1 MLATEKFTQFIQQNA
16 LFNPEERV
24 LLALSGGKDSVLM
37 AHLFKAAGYR
47 FGLAHANF
55 GLRAAESDEDEQFCK
70 ELAKQLDVPFY
81 STRFQ
86 TQAYAQAEQL
96 SIQMAA
102 RELRYQWLEHL
113 RQSEGYHYVAVAH
126 HQNDSVET
134 ILLNLVRGT
143 GVSGLHGILPKRDF
157 LIRPLLYLKRE
168 EVDALVAQEGF
179 LFREDSSN
187 YSVKYAR
194 NKLRHEVVP
203 VLKELN
209 PSLEHTFEQNAR
221 RMAELEALLHQRVA
235 ELHAQLF
242 ETKAD
247 GTVRIALAPLKALH
261 PLKTLLFELFK
272 PYGFTESV
280 LADLCASWDGQ
291 AGKVFQSATHELLLD
306 RDCLYLSSAL
316 LVSPLATTVQPNQT
330 EISWNRQHYILQN
343 IDIADF
349 VLEKTNQKAQLHADL
364 LVYPLVLRSWQVGDS
379 YQPLGMQGQ
388 KKLSDLFIEHKI
400 PRNQKDSTLL
410 LQNGNGDILWVAGMR
425 IHERYKVGKNTKK
438 VLILAPNA

>member
-1 MLATEKFTQFIQQNA
+1 MLDTEKFSQFIQQNA

-55 GLRAAESDEDEQFCK
+55 GLRAAESDEDERFCE
-70 ELAKQLDVPFY
+70 ELAKQVDVPFY
-81 STRFQ
+81 TTRFQ
-86 TQAYAQAEQL
+86 TEAYAQAEHL

-102 RELRYQWLEHL
+102 RELRYQWLEKL
-113 RQSEGYHYVAVAH
+113 RQSEGFAYLAVAH

-143 GVSGLHGILPKRDF
+143 GVSGLHGILPKRDR
-157 LIRPLLYLKRE
+157 LIRPLLYLTRE
-168 EVDALVAQEGF
+168 EVDALVAQEG
-179 LFREDSSN
+179 LPFREDSSN
-187 YSVKYAR
+187 QSVKYSR

-221 RMAELEALLHQRVA
+221 RMSELEELLHQRVA
-235 ELHAQLF
+235 ELRAQLF
-242 ETKAD
+242 ENTAD

-261 PLKTLLFELFK
+261 PQKTLLFELFK

-280 LADLCASWDGQ
+280 LADLCASWNGQ
-291 AGKVFQSATHELLLD
+291 AGKIYPSATHELLLD

-316 LVSPLATTVQPNQT
+316 VASPQVIMVQSNQT
-330 EISWNRQHYILQN
+330 EASWNKQHFTLQSLA
-343 IDIADF
+343 IEDF
-349 VLEKTNQKAQLHADL
+349 VLEKTTEKAQLDADL
-364 LVYPLVLRSWQVGDS
+364 LVFPLQFRSWHVGDS

-400 PRNQKDSTLL
+400 PRNQKDSTLV

-425 IHERYKVGKNTKK
+425 IHERYKVGPNTKK
-438 VLILAPNA
+438 VRILAPTA

>member
-1 MLATEKFTQFIQQNA
+1 MLSTEKFTQFIQQNA
-16 LFNPEERV
+16 LFYPEERV

-37 AHLFKAAGYR
+37 AHLYKAAGYR

-55 GLRAAESDEDEQFCK
+55 GLRAAESDEDERFCE

-86 TQAYAQAEQL
+86 TEAYAQAEQL

-168 EVDALVAQEGF
+168 DVDALVAQEGF
-179 LFREDSSN
+179 LFQEDSSN
-187 YSVKYAR
+187 QSVKYAR

-221 RMAELEALLHQRVA
+221 RMAELEALLHQHVA

-242 ETKAD
+242 ETTAD
-247 GTVRIALAPLKALH
+247 GTLRIALAPLKTLL
-261 PLKTLLFELFK
+261 PQKTLLFELFK

-280 LADLCASWDGQ
+280 LADLCASWNGH

-316 LVSPLATTVQPNQT
+316 STSPLATTVQSNQT
-330 EISWNRQHYILQN
+330 EISWNKQHYTVQN

-349 VLEKTNQKAQLHADL
+349 VLEKTNQKAQLNADL
-364 LVYPLVLRSWQVGDS
+364 LVYPLVLRSWQVGDC

-400 PRNQKDSTLL
+400 PRNQKDSTLV

-425 IHERYKVGKNTKK
+425 IHERYKVDSNTKK

>member
-1 MLATEKFTQFIQQNA
+1 MLATEKFTQFIHQNA
-16 LFNPEERV
+16 LFNPEEHV

-37 AHLFKAAGYR
+37 AHLYKAAGYR

-55 GLRAAESDEDEQFCK
+55 GLRAAESDADERFC
-70 ELAKQLDVPFY
+70 EALAKQLDVPFY
-81 STRFQ
+81 TTRFQ
-86 TQAYAQAEQL
+86 TQAYAHAEQL

-102 RELRYQWLEHL
+102 RELRYQWIEHL
-113 RQSEGYHYVAVAH
+113 MQSEGYHYVAVAH

-143 GVSGLHGILPKRDF
+143 GVSGLHGILPKRAF

-168 EVDALVAQEGF
+168 EVDALVAEEG
-179 LFREDSSN
+179 LAYREDSSN
-187 YSVKYAR
+187 QSVKYAR
-194 NKLRHEVVP
+194 NKIRHEVVP

-221 RMAELEALLHQRVA
+221 RMAELEAVLHQRIA
-235 ELHAQLF
+235 ELREQLF
-242 ETKAD
+242 ETAAA
-247 GTVRIALAPLKALH
+247 GTLRIALAPLKALY
-261 PLKTLLFELFK
+261 PQKTLLFELFK

-306 RDCLYLSSAL
+306 RDYFYLSGAL
-316 LVSPLATTVQPNQT
+316 LASPVATTMQPNQT
-330 EISWNRQHYILQN
+330 DISWNRQHYTLQN
-343 IDIADF
+343 IDISDF
-349 VLEKTNQKAQLHADL
+349 VLEKTNQKAQLDADL
-364 LVYPLVLRSWQVGDS
+364 LVYPLVLRSWQIGDN
-379 YQPLGMQGQ
+379 YLPLGMQGQ

-400 PRNQKDSTLL
+400 PRNQKHNTLV
-410 LQNGNGDILWVAGMR
+410 LQNGNGDIVWVAGMR
-425 IHERYKVGKNTKK
+425 IHERYKVGSNTKK

>member
-16 LFNPEERV
+16 LFNREERV

-37 AHLFKAAGYR
+37 AHLYKAAGYR

-55 GLRAAESDEDEQFCK
+55 GLRAAESDADEQFC
-70 ELAKQLDVPFY
+70 EALAKQLDVPFY
-81 STRFQ
+81 TTRFQ
-86 TQAYAQAEQL
+86 TQAYAQAEQV

-157 LIRPLLYLKRE
+157 LIRPLLYLSRV
-168 EVDALVAQEGF
+168 EVDALVAEES
-179 LFREDSSN
+179 LAYREDSSN
-187 YSVKYAR
+187 QSVKYAR
-194 NKLRHEVVP
+194 NKIRHEVVP

-221 RMAELEALLHQRVA
+221 RMAELEELLHQRVA
-235 ELHAQLF
+235 ELREQLF
-242 ETKAD
+242 ETAVD
-247 GTVRIALAPLKALH
+247 GTVRIALAPLKTLH
-261 PLKTLLFELFK
+261 PQKTLLFELFK

-291 AGKVFQSATHELLLD
+291 VGKVFQSATHELLLD
-306 RDCLYLSSAL
+306 RDCLYLHNFL
-316 LVSPLATTVQPNQT
+316 LASPQVTTAQSNQT
-330 EISWNRQHYILQN
+330 ELSWNKQHYTLQN
-343 IDIADF
+343 IDIAEF
-349 VLEKTNQKAQLHADL
+349 VLEKTNQKAQLDADL
-364 LVYPLVLRSWQVGDS
+364 LVYPLVLRSWQVGDT
-379 YQPLGMQGQ
+379 YQPLGMKGQ

-400 PRNQKDSTLL
+400 PRNQKENTLV
-410 LQNGNGDILWVAGMR
+410 LQNGNGDIVWVAGMR
-425 IHERYKVGKNTKK
+425 IHERYKVDSNTKK

>member
-1 MLATEKFTQFIQQNA
+1 MLATEKFTQFIQQNT

-37 AHLFKAAGYR
+37 AHLYKAAGYK

-55 GLRAAESDEDEQFCK
+55 GLRAAESDEDERFCE

-157 LIRPLLYLKRE
+157 LIRPLLYLKRD
-168 EVDALVAQEGF
+168 EVDALVAQEGL

-187 YSVKYAR
+187 QSVKYAR
-194 NKLRHEVVP
+194 NKIRHEVVP

-221 RMAELEALLHQRVA
+221 RMAELEVLLRQRVA
-235 ELHAQLF
+235 ELYAQLF
-242 ETKAD
+242 ETTAD
-247 GTVRIALAPLKALH
+247 GTVRIALAPLKTLH
-261 PLKTLLFELFK
+261 PQKTLLFELFK

-280 LADLCASWDGQ
+280 LADLSTSWDGQ

-306 RDCLYLSSAL
+306 RDCLYLNNSL
-316 LVSPLATTVQPNQT
+316 LASPQATTVQSNQT
-330 EISWNRQHYILQN
+330 ELSWNKQQYTQLN
-343 IDIADF
+343 LDIADF
-349 VLEKTNQKAQLHADL
+349 VLEKTNKKAQLNADA
-364 LVYPLVLRSWQVGDS
+364 LVYPLILRSWQVGDT

-400 PRNQKDSTLL
+400 PRNQKDNTLV
-410 LQNGNGDILWVAGMR
+410 LQNGNGDILWVGGMR
-425 IHERYKVGKNTKK
+425 IHERYKVDTNTKK

>member
-1 MLATEKFTQFIQQNA
+1 MLSTEKFTQFIQQNA

-37 AHLFKAAGYR
+37 AHLYKAAGYR

-55 GLRAAESDEDEQFCK
+55 GLRAAESDTDEHFCE

-168 EVDALVAQEGF
+168 DVDALVAQEGF

-187 YSVKYAR
+187 QSVKYAR
-194 NKLRHEVVP
+194 NKIRHEVVP

-221 RMAELEALLHQRVA
+221 RMAELEVLLHQRVA
-235 ELHAQLF
+235 ELHEQLF
-242 ETKAD
+242 EKAAD
-247 GTVRIALAPLKALH
+247 GIVRIALAPLKTLH
-261 PLKTLLFELFK
+261 PQKTLLFELFK

-316 LVSPLATTVQPNQT
+316 STSPLATTVQSNQT
-330 EISWNRQHYILQN
+330 ELSWNKQHYTLHN
-343 IDIADF
+343 LDIADF
-349 VLEKTNQKAQLHADL
+349 VLEKTSQKAQLNADA
-364 LVYPLVLRSWQVGDS
+364 LVYPLVLRSWQVGDI

-400 PRNQKDSTLL
+400 PRNQKDSTLV

-425 IHERYKVGKNTKK
+425 IHERYKVDSNTKK

>member
-37 AHLFKAAGYR
+37 AHLFQAAGYR

-55 GLRAAESDEDEQFCK
+55 GLRAAESDADERFC
-70 ELAKQLDVPFY
+70 EAFAKQLDVPFY
-81 STRFQ
+81 TTRFQ

-157 LIRPLLYLKRE
+157 LIRPLLYLSKV
-168 EVDALVAQEGF
+168 EVDALVAKEG
-179 LFREDSSN
+179 LAYREDSSN
-187 YSVKYAR
+187 QSLKYAR
-194 NKLRHEVVP
+194 NKIRHEVVP

-221 RMAELEALLHQRVA
+221 RMAELEELLHQRVA
-235 ELHAQLF
+235 ELREQLF
-242 ETKAD
+242 ETAAA
-247 GTVRIALAPLKALH
+247 GTLRIALAPLKTLR
-261 PLKTLLFELFK
+261 PQKTLLFELFK

-291 AGKVFQSATHELLLD
+291 VGKVFQSVTHELLLD
-306 RDCLYLSSAL
+306 RDYLYLSTAL
-316 LVSPLATTVQPNQT
+316 FASPLATTVQPNQT
-330 EISWNRQHYILQN
+330 DISWNRQHYTLKN
-343 IDIADF
+343 IDIAEF
-349 VLEKTNQKAQLHADL
+349 VLEKTNQKAQLNADL
-364 LVYPLVLRSWQVGDS
+364 LVYPLVLRSWQIGDT

-388 KKLSDLFIEHKI
+388 KKLSDLFIEHKM
-400 PRNQKDSTLL
+400 PRNQKINTLV
-410 LQNGNGDILWVAGMR
+410 LQNGNGDIVWVAGMR
-425 IHERYKVGKNTKK
+425 IHERYKVGSNTKK
-438 VLILAPNA
+438 VLILALNA

>member
-37 AHLFKAAGYR
+37 AHLCKAAGYR

-55 GLRAAESDEDEQFCK
+55 GLRAAESDADEQFCE

-86 TQAYAQAEQL
+86 TQAYAQTEQL

-247 GTVRIALAPLKALH
+247 GTVRIALAPLKTLH
-261 PLKTLLFELFK
+261 PQKTLLFELFK
-272 PYGFTESV
+272 PYGFAESV

-316 LVSPLATTVQPNQT
+316 LVSPLATTVQSNQT
-330 EISWNRQHYILQN
+330 EASWNMQHYTVQN

-349 VLEKTNQKAQLHADL
+349 VLEKTNHKAQLHADL
-364 LVYPLVLRSWQVGDS
+364 LVYPLILRSWQVGDS

-388 KKLSDLFIEHKI
+388 KKLSDLFIEHKT
-400 PRNQKDSTLL
+400 PRNQKDSTLV

-425 IHERYKVGKNTKK
+425 IHERYKVDTNTKK
-438 VLILAPNA
+438 VLIFVPNA

>member
-16 LFNPEERV
+16 LFNPDERV

-37 AHLFKAAGYR
+37 AHLCKAAGYR

-55 GLRAAESDEDEQFCK
+55 GLRAAESDEDEQFCE
-70 ELAKQLDVPFY
+70 ELAKQLNVPFY
-81 STRFQ
+81 TTRFQ
-86 TQAYAQAEQL
+86 TEAYAQAEQL

-187 YSVKYAR
+187 QSVKYAR

-221 RMAELEALLHQRVA
+221 RMAELEALLHQHVA

-242 ETKAD
+242 ETTAD
-247 GTVRIALAPLKALH
+247 GTVRIALAPLKTLH
-261 PLKTLLFELFK
+261 PQKTLLFELFK
-272 PYGFTESV
+272 PYAFTESV
-280 LADLCASWDGQ
+280 LADLCASWDGH
-291 AGKVFQSATHELLLD
+291 AGKVFQSVTHELLLD
-306 RDCLYLSSAL
+306 RDCFYLSSAL
-316 LVSPLATTVQPNQT
+316 STSPVATRVQPNQT
-330 EISWNRQHYILQN
+330 ELSWNQQHYTLQN

-349 VLEKTNQKAQLHADL
+349 VLEKTNQKAQLNAGL

-379 YQPLGMQGQ
+379 YQPLGMRGQ

-400 PRNQKDSTLL
+400 PRNQKDSTLV

-425 IHERYKVGKNTKK
+425 INERYKVDSNTKK